1 MERALN
7 FGAKSTTATNGVHV
21 VLVVVVGVDCRG
33 AVSAPPK
40 KTQKRVR
47 DLLGAGTAT
56 NDEAIG
62 RPAGVFWRI
71 NNSYF
76 PIC

>member
-47 DLLGAGTAT
+47 DLLGAENGHKLRC
-56 NDEAIG
+56 NW
-62 RPAGVFWRI
+62 PAGWRLLAH
-71 NNSYF
+71 
-76 PIC
+76 